1 MATEGNGGHRKAF
14 MVGTALGIAA
24 GAGAAI
30 WNAPRSGRATRDAIQ
45 QSVEGVLFKALDMRP
60 WGAPTAQADAQL
72 AADAAPAVTL
82 ASPEAPL
89 EPMPADIVLDGPRPV
104 DAHA

>member
-14 MVGTALGIAA
+14 MVGTALGAAA

-30 WNAPRSGRATRDAIQ
+30 WNAPRSGRATRDSIQ
-45 QSVEGVLFKALDMRP
+45 QSIEGVLFKALDMRP
-60 WGAPTAQADAQL
+60 WQKDAGAVTSVGVDT
-72 AADAAPAVTL
+72 APAVTL

-104 DAHA
+104 DAHV

>member
-1 MATEGNGGHRKAF
+1 MATEENGGHRKAF
-14 MVGTALGIAA
+14 VVGTALGIAA

-45 QSVEGVLFKALDMRP
+45 QSIEGVLFKALDMRP
-60 WGAPTAQADAQL
+60 WQKGARGDAPL
-72 AADAAPAVTL
+72 GAASAPAVTL

-89 EPMPADIVLDGPRPV
+89 EPMPADIVLDGPRPA
-104 DAHA
+104 DTHA